1 MKTKAT
7 LIFAIYIL
15 VFFYANAQTY
25 VDTFGGTIVHIDK
38 VVDSTHF
45 AQTNTSCTAGA
56 WDLHW
61 GPDNHLWF
69 SNNSRI
75 EKYNPINNT
84 VKTLLEIDKGY
95 IMGIATHLDF
105 DQQPYVYAAID
116 TGGYYANNIDH
127 IFVYRFFY
135 DHLLDTLTTALPLL
149 SWHHVSEHS
158 GGRLLFANDRKL
170 YVTTSEYDYQSDT
183 LFYNSGKILR
193 LNPDGTV
200 PSDNPRADYTY
211 TWGHRNP
218 QGITQTSHGKIIAS
232 EFGFN
237 NDELNLIEKN
247 YNYGWYIW
255 DGNYCQLEEDT
266 CNFYFP
272 ICKHPIDVGENPPSG
287 VDYYAH
293 RAIPALNGIIE
304 AVTGLRGTQ
313 GIMVY
318 KLNESHEKVNSKN
331 RYLISKTNPFYSS
344 FDRIRDVCTAPNGQI
359 YFLGHDR
366 SFKPAIY
373 RISNP
378 LYCTGQVG
386 LVYNF
391 SDDGPGSLR
400 EAIACVYD
408 GANITFDP
416 SIANDTIKLTSGP
429 IEINKKINLTS
440 PFSEAI
446 KIMSKNNGASPIF
459 KIGQNGTL
467 MLEKIDLFA
476 YNNTGQASAI
486 INTGK
491 LNFTDVRIIDDGST
505 GISVLNTE
513 GAKFIFNSSSSI
525 KKQ

>member
-1 MKTKAT
+1 MKTKAIF
-7 LIFAIYIL
+7 IFAISIL
-15 VFFYANAQTY
+15 VFFSANAQTY
-25 VDTFGGTIVHIDK
+25 IDTFGGTIVHIDK

-45 AQTNTSCTAGA
+45 AQTNTSGFAGA

-84 VKTLLEIDKGY
+84 VKTLLKIDKGY

-116 TGGYYANNIDH
+116 TGGYYATNIDH
-127 IFVYRFFY
+127 IFVYRFNY
-135 DHLLDTLTTALPLL
+135 DPILDTLTSAIPLM
-149 SWHHVSEHS
+149 SWYHVSEHS

-170 YVTTSEYDYQSDT
+170 YVTSSEYNHQSDT

-193 LNPDGTV
+193 LNHDGTV
-200 PSDNPRADYTY
+200 PIDNPRADFTY
-211 TWGHRNP
+211 SWGHRNP
-218 QGITQTSHGKIIAS
+218 QGITQTSIGKIIAS

-237 NDELNLIEKN
+237 YDELNLIEKN
-247 YNYGWYIW
+247 FNYGWSIW
-255 DGNYCQLEEDT
+255 DGDYCQVAPDT
-266 CNFYFP
+266 CAYYFP
-272 ICKHPIDVGENPPSG
+272 ISKHPIDVGENPPSG
-287 VDYYAH
+287 IDYYAH
-293 RAIPALNGIIE
+293 SAIPALNGIIE
-304 AVTGLRGTQ
+304 AVPGLRGTQ

-318 KLNESHEKVNSKN
+318 KLNESHNKVDSKN
-331 RYLISKTNPFYSS
+331 RYLISKTNPSYSS
-344 FDRIRDVCTAPNGQI
+344 FDRIRDVCAAPNGQV

-366 SFKPAIY
+366 SSKPSIY

-386 LVYNF
+386 HVSNF

-400 EAIACVYD
+400 EAIACVYH
-408 GANITFDP
+408 GGNITFDP
-416 SIANDTIKLTSGP
+416 NIEFDTIRLTSGP

-440 PFSEAI
+440 SFPTAI

-459 KIGQNGTL
+459 KIGQNGIL
-467 MLEKIDLFA
+467 SLEKIDLFA
-476 YNNTGQASAI
+476 IQNTGQASTI
-486 INTGK
+486 INAGK
-491 LNFTDVRIIDDGST
+491 LNFTDVKIVANGNTSIA
-505 GISVLNTE
+505 VLNTE
-513 GAKFIFNSSSSI
+513 GATFNFNSSSSI